1 MKTAFFFRK
10 KEIAIVEKTTIEKI
24 SEKFLK

>member
-10 KEIAIVEKTTIEKI
+10 KESTVVEKTTIEKI